1 LLHCSKLRL
10 NPARMTVHFFGKLAD
25 SISRQIDL
33 DLAAPCT
40 VGELRAQLD
49 RAFPGAGLADQRVR
63 ACVAGAI
70 VGDDTLLPPGEA
82 VEILAPVSGG

>member
-1 LLHCSKLRL
+1 MRV
-10 NPARMTVHFFGKLAD
+10 NFFGKLAD
-25 SISRQIDL
+25 SISRQIDF
-33 DLAAPCT
+33 DLAGPCT
-40 VGELRAQLD
+40 AGELLARLD
-49 RAFPGAGLADQRVR
+49 QVFPGAGLADQRVR

>member
-1 LLHCSKLRL
+1 MRV
-10 NPARMTVHFFGKLAD
+10 NFFGKLAD
-25 SISRQIDL
+25 SISRQIDF

-49 RAFPGAGLADQRVR
+49 RAFPGAGLADRRVR

-70 VGDDTLLPPGEA
+70 VGDDTLVPQGEI

>member
-1 LLHCSKLRL
+1 MKV
-10 NPARMTVHFFGKLAD
+10 NFFGKLAD
-25 SISRQIDL
+25 SISRQIDF

-63 ACVAGAI
+63 ACVGGAI
-70 VGDDTLLPPGEA
+70 VGDDTLLPQGET